1 MTDEFIMNGQ
11 DFEPTVSSPTY
22 TALLCCPFCG
32 SSNIEEDWGAVT
44 QGSIDYQCGDITCA
58 DCEAK
63 VTIELRGEEVDW
75 HGDKSGSVRLKAKWN
90 KRAS

>member
-1 MTDEFIMNGQ
+1 MTGEFIMNGQ
-11 DFEPTVSSPTY
+11 DFEPTVSSPTC

-44 QGSIDYQCGDITCA
+44 QGSIDYQYGDITCT
-58 DCEAK
+58 DCEAN

-75 HGDKSGSVRLKAKWN
+75 TGDKSGSVRLKAKWN
-90 KRAS
+90 KRAT